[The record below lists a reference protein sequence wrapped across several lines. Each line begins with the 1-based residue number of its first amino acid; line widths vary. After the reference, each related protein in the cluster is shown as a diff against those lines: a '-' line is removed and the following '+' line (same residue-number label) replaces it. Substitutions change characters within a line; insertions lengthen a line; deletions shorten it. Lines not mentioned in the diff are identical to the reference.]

1 MLPTTITRSC
11 AITICRGQST
21 KWEQVTEFVITKG
34 QANGTL
40 PNYVY
45 LGDTICLNCYNG
57 IVTRSSAIFQQHAQT
72 NTKQPETDEI
82 DEAIENTDEIESAN
96 SLSFSKAIEMI
107 TNIIYTRE
115 NRDLEKTLHT
125 HLHGQYMNILHGI
138 LQF

>member
-21 KWEQVTEFVITKG
+21 NWKKVTEFVITKG
-34 QANGTL
+34 QTNGTL
-40 PNYVY
+40 PNYVH

-82 DEAIENTDEIESAN
+82 EAIENTDE
-96 SLSFSKAIEMI
+96 
-107 TNIIYTRE
+107 Y
-115 NRDLEKTLHT
+115 
-125 HLHGQYMNILHGI
+125 
-138 LQF
+138 

>member
-21 KWEQVTEFVITKG
+21 NYWRKVTEFVITKG
-34 QANGTL
+34 QANSTL
-40 PNYVY
+40 PNYVH

-57 IVTRSSAIFQQHAQT
+57 IVTKSSAIFQQHAQT

-82 DEAIENTDEIESAN
+82 DEAIENTDEIKSTN

-107 TNIIYTRE
+107 TNMLYIRE
-115 NRDLEKTLHT
+115 NREKKS
-125 HLHGQYMNILHGI
+125 ILYAFDEFQG
-138 LQF
+138 

>member
-21 KWEQVTEFVITKG
+21 KWKQVTEFVITKG

-45 LGDTICLNCYNG
+45 LGNTICLNCYNG
-57 IVTRSSAIFQQHAQT
+57 IVTKSSAIFQQHAQT

-82 DEAIENTDEIESAN
+82 DEAIENTDESTN
-96 SLSFSKAIEMI
+96 PLSFSKAIEMI
-107 TNIIYTRE
+107 TNIIYTHE